1 MQVSVEKYLRELE
14 EMIEKAPSLPMSSKV
29 RVDANEVLDVIRD
42 IRDHLPGEIDQARA
56 VVADRNQILA
66 DARRQSEKI
75 IRAAEEKARI
85 MVNQSEITRQAQ
97 IQARDLTEQTQK
109 KCRELRRASYEYAD
123 GKMNAVTKWL
133 WLHIKSCDDTV
144 DFPTNLVYNKNRQ
157 ERQVKIYRRPPG

>member
-66 DARRQSEKI
+66 DARRRSEKI

-123 GKMNAVTKWL
+123 GMMKRADEAL
-133 WLHIKSCDDTV
+133 AQSLSE
-144 DFPTNLVYNKNRQ
+144 LRQ
-157 ERQVKIYRRPPG
+157 TRQNMRANQKK